1 MTEDDVKNNERI
13 YGMNIAVCVLA
24 GLCGLLVVAV
34 AVLVY
39 LWQKAKAEP
48 GETKSQLE
56 QLQQAVKM
64 ERENFEARM
73 LEKDRVCQNA
83 LKEKDAACQKLIDA
97 KDKSCAD
104 AIAEKAATC
113 ERLIADKESA
123 CSTQYKYLMLMMQY
137 ISDRSALRGWNSYTQ
152 KLAKDYLSTAK
163 SKAKVPDTFATTKRK
178 PCACSFGAA
187 YSSSSH
193 SVSKLPSTT
202 SR

>member
-104 AIAEKAATC
+104 AIAA
-113 ERLIADKESA
+113 
-123 CSTQYKYLMLMMQY
+123 
-137 ISDRSALRGWNSYTQ
+137 
-152 KLAKDYLSTAK
+152 
-163 SKAKVPDTFATTKRK
+163 
-178 PCACSFGAA
+178 
-187 YSSSSH
+187 
-193 SVSKLPSTT
+193 
-202 SR
+202 